1 MDADSAISFSDVSK
15 TYGKQSVLSGI
26 DLEVH
31 SGEFLGLVGA
41 NGAGKTTLIKCLLD
55 FTQFKMGAISIFG
68 TDNAEVESRQ
78 RLAFLPEKFVPPYYL
93 TGADYLQFMAELY
106 AMPYEEKKVEQMLGV
121 LDLDMSALVKS
132 VRHLSK
138 GMSQK
143 LGLAACLLS
152 DRDLFILDEPMSG
165 LDPKAR
171 VYLKQHLL
179 TLKSAGKTLFFSSH
193 MLGDVETLCD
203 KVGILHEG
211 SMQFI
216 GSPSQCCS
224 EYKTDDFEQAY
235 LRCVGAEL
243 GQRQ

>member
-1 MDADSAISFSDVSK
+1 MGADSAISFSDVSK
-15 TYGKQSVLSGI
+15 IYGKQTVLSGI

-31 SGEFLGLVGA
+31 SGEFLGLVGV

-55 FTQFKMGAISIFG
+55 FTQFKMGTISIFG

-78 RLAFLPEKFVPPYYL
+78 RLAFLPENFVPPYYL

-106 AMPYEEKKVEQMLGV
+106 ATPYDEKKVEQMLGV

-243 GQRQ
+243 GQGQ